1 MQVDRLEKGSG
12 GFTLVELVLVLVLVG
27 ILSAL
32 GIGLIASPGGY
43 SAFSARDQFVSS
55 VNLATKL
62 ALSRSGDDDTIE
74 LRIEESG
81 SQWRFIVDPGN
92 RVRTAER
99 ENATLTRPVSIL
111 SYTPQG
117 RLDAGAPLE
126 FAFTGNSAH
135 RACVLTSGFA
145 YAGACP

>member
-1 MQVDRLEKGSG
+1 MQLNRLDNGSH
-12 GFTLVELVLVLVLVG
+12 GFTLVELTLVLVLIG

-32 GIGLIASPGGY
+32 GIGLFASSGAY
-43 SAFSARDQFVSS
+43 SASAARDQFVAST
-55 VNLATKL
+55 NLATKL
-62 ALSRSGDDDTIE
+62 ALARSGDSDTIE
-74 LRIEESG
+74 LRIEESDT
-81 SQWRFIVDPGN
+81 QWRFIVDPGN

-99 ENATLTRPVSIL
+99 EKATLTRPVSTL